1 MIFFFYLPKSDI
13 LIVVLLTIFLFS
25 AVYLVFILTLGVVSV
40 VLTIFV
46 LSLHFKSP
54 DEEIPEWV
62 KTMTYH
68 CLLKIACM
76 RKCRICSRKNKVE
89 NIQLSEKTVIS
100 QIDMA
105 TQGDPPSVKRMFDND
120 DNLTW
125 QKLAMIMDKVFFN
138 IYIGLIVIV
147 TFTLFMSVFIH
158 HYTS

>member
-1 MIFFFYLPKSDI
+1 
-13 LIVVLLTIFLFS
+13 LIVVLLTFFLFS
-25 AVYLVFILTLGVVSV
+25 AVYLVFILTLGAVSV

-68 CLLKIACM
+68 CLLRIACM
-76 RKCRICSRKNKVE
+76 RKRRICSRKSRVE
-89 NIQLSEKTVIS
+89 NIQLSKKTGITQV
-100 QIDMA
+100 DMA
-105 TQGDPPSVKRMFDND
+105 TQGDPPTVKNMFDTGD
-120 DNLTW
+120 DLTW

-147 TFTLFMSVFIH
+147 TFTLFMSVFVH